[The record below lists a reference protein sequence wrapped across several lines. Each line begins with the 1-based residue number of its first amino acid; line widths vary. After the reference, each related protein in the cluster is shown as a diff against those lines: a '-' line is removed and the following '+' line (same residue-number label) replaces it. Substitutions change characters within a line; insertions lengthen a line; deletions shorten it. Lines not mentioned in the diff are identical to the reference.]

1 MYSVSKMQMHSW
13 PSGNWST
20 FQKPH
25 IQQTVFAA
33 GQLHLPFM
41 MRDFFP
47 ISCISTSIWDGRG
60 HCGFL
65 PKQQQEKFTNWTNA
79 HIWDQLKG
87 YLFSAKWLLL
97 KYLVTLYAILI
108 WPFQLS
114 SENKNWIY
122 YFRPA
127 VIMRYI
133 FRFGLIFLR

>member
-1 MYSVSKMQMHSW
+1 MQMYSW

-25 IQQTVFAA
+25 THTVNSVFAA
-33 GQLHLPFM
+33 GQMHLPAFERLFPYL
-41 MRDFFP
+41 MRGAWSLWVFAK
-47 ISCISTSIWDGRG
+47 TT
-60 HCGFL
+60 
-65 PKQQQEKFTNWTNA
+65 KFTNWTNA

-114 SENKNWIY
+114 CENRNWIY
-122 YFRPA
+122 LRLWSSD
-127 VIMRYI
+127 I
-133 FRFGLIFLR
+133 FFNFVELIEDFFFQYCVSIFEVDD